1 MGEDSKNLV
10 FNVNDVLNDSQ
21 SSVKLNQTTKGTTWE
36 VKVYNSDPK
45 KAFEVADQLF
55 TKCKDKYGGK
65 VE

>member
-1 MGEDSKNLV
+1 MSNEKSLV

-36 VKVYNSDPK
+36 VKVYNNDPN
-45 KAFEVADQLF
+45 KAFEVADKLF
-55 TKCKDKYGGK
+55 SKCQKKYGSI